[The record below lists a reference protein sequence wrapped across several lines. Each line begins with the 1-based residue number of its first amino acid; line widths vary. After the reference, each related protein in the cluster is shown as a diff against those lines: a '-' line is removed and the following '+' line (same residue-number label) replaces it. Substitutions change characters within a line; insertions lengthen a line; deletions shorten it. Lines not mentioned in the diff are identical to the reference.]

1 MTISKAF
8 EYLMGT
14 AFTAAMIAL
23 IWLGA
28 TRNSMPFVLFITSIA
43 AIHLIVFRLI
53 FRDMLHEASKIE
65 KNHSNA

>member
-1 MTISKAF
+1 MKKAKAF
-8 EYLMGT
+8 EYLMG
-14 AFTAAMIAL
+14 AVFTGAMIAL

-43 AIHLIVFRLI
+43 VIHLIVFRLI

-65 KNHSNA
+65 KNHSSA